1 MGVSIFSGVSFFPKL
16 LTTYYYMVSFMKN
29 PTACDNIGKTVK
41 RVAIMASTKGIRKA
55 AHAGSFYPANPTDL
69 CQMVQDFCDKAHIES
84 TVTHPIGLV
93 VPHAGYIFSGQT
105 AAYAYKQLQDKG
117 YERVV
122 VIAPSHRWAFP
133 GASIYDGEAYETPL
147 GTVPIDRETVSALR
161 QTSSL
166 FGFHSHTHRDEHSLE
181 VQLPFLQMILDK
193 FLLVPIVLADQSLAN
208 CKDVAATLVKVLS
221 ASNRERT
228 VVVASSDLY
237 HGESY
242 DECKARDAQLA
253 TALEK
258 FDVNV
263 FMEEIERGIH
273 GLWGWSYGG
282 DHAHGK
288 RTRGKKRQDSSSY
301 KLLRC
306 ESR

>member
-1 MGVSIFSGVSFFPKL
+1 
-16 LTTYYYMVSFMKN
+16 
-29 PTACDNIGKTVK
+29 
-41 RVAIMASTKGIRKA
+41 MASGKGIRKA
-55 AHAGSFYPANPTDL
+55 AHAGSFYPASPTDL
-69 CQMVQDFCDKAHIES
+69 CQMIQNFCDKAHIETS
-84 TVTHPIGLV
+84 VTHPIGLV
-93 VPHAGYIFSGQT
+93 VPHAGYVFSGQT

-117 YERVV
+117 YERIV
-122 VIAPSHRWAFP
+122 VIAPSHRCAFP
-133 GASIYDGEAYETPL
+133 GVSIYDGEAYETPL
-147 GTVPIDRETVSALR
+147 GTVPIDQETVSALR

-166 FGFHSHTHRDEHSLE
+166 FGFHSRTHKDEHSLE

-208 CKDVAATLVKVLS
+208 CRDVAATLVKVLS
-221 ASNRERT
+221 ASNMKRT

-263 FMEEIERGIH
+263 FMEEIEQEKYMACGAGPMAVTMLTAKALGATNIKILHRIN
-273 GLWGWSYGG
+273 SY
-282 DHAHGK
+282 DANPVN
-288 RTRGKKRQDSSSY
+288 DSY
-301 KLLRC
+301 VVGYLAAVYY
-306 ESR
+306 